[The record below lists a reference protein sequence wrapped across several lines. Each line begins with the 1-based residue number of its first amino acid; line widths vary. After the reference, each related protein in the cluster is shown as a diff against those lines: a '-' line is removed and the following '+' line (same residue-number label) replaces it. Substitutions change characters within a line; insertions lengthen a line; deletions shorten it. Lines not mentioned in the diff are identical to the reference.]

1 MRETLTVRNK
11 GIEAL
16 IASLPVDPADRESAR
31 KFAIGLTNSLARW
44 DMDRRKRR
52 VDGARH
58 G

>member
-16 IASLPVDPADRESAR
+16 IASLPVEPAERDQAR
-31 KFAIGLTNSLARW
+31 QFAIGLNNSLAKW

>member
-16 IASLPVDPADRESAR
+16 IASLPVEPAERDQAR
-31 KFAIGLTNSLARW
+31 QFAIGLTNSLSKW
-44 DMDRRKRR
+44 DMERRQRGTNG
-52 VDGARH
+52 VRH

>member
-16 IASLPVDPADRESAR
+16 IDSLPVAPAERESAR
-31 KFAIGLTNSLARW
+31 KFAIGLTNSLANW

-52 VDGARH
+52 VDGARN